1 MRAALVALQN
11 LFDTKGIRLIELS
24 NRLSIAL
31 MLSIRKIGVI
41 GRTYRHLNRYRQ
53 ILTILFKYGFGDLL
67 EMLKIDQYIE
77 VGLQI
82 ISKNRDVRIE
92 RLTKPQ
98 GLRMAFE
105 ELGPTYIKLG
115 QILSTRP
122 DLIPMEFIQE
132 LSKLQ
137 DHVAAFPFDRVRK
150 VIDSEF
156 GRPPEDLF
164 DRLDEEPL
172 ASASIGQVHRAVLK
186 DGEAVAVKFQRPGIR
201 KIIEVDLE
209 IMLHLATLA
218 ERHIE
223 ELALHRPVKI
233 VEEFART
240 LEKEIDYKNEATN
253 MERAARHFLDDPHV
267 YIPKVFREA
276 TTTRVLTTEFIDG
289 IKISNTDELE
299 AAGLD
304 RKIITARGADLV
316 LEQVFEH
323 CFFHADPHP
332 GNIFVL
338 PGNVI
343 CLLDFGMAGLVDRQ
357 TRDDFVDLV
366 ESIVNQNESRATQVL
381 LKLTYR
387 EEEPDRRLLERE
399 VADFMGRHLYKPL
412 KDIELGKLLYQLLEL
427 ATSFRLRIPADI
439 FLMMKALGTVEGVGR
454 MLDPEFDMIARA
466 TPFITRVKLERFK
479 PERIAQDAYDLGSQL
494 VQFVRQFPN
503 QLLELATLIRQEKLR
518 LQIEHRGLD
527 NMLATHDRI
536 SNRISFSI
544 LIAALIIG
552 SALIVI
558 SETPPLI
565 YGISLIG
572 ILLFSAAAIMGIW
585 LLVAILKKGKL

>member
-1 MRAALVALQN
+1 
-11 LFDTKGIRLIELS
+11 
-24 NRLSIAL
+24 

-77 VGLQI
+77 VGLQM
-82 ISKNRDVRIE
+82 ISKNREVRLE

-98 GLRMAFE
+98 GLRMVFE

-122 DLIPMEFIQE
+122 DLIPMEFIEE

-137 DHVAAFPFDRVRK
+137 DHVPAFPFDQVRK
-150 VIDSEF
+150 VIGSEF
-156 GRPPEDLF
+156 DNPLEELF
-164 DRLDEEPL
+164 DQLDEVPL

-186 DGEAVAVKFQRPGIR
+186 DGEEVAVKIQRPGIR
-201 KIIEVDLE
+201 RIIEVDLE

-240 LEKEIDYKNEATN
+240 LEKEIDYKIEATN
-253 MERAARHFLDDPHV
+253 MERAARNFLGDPYV
-267 YIPKVFREA
+267 YIPKVYRQA
-276 TTTRVLTTEFIDG
+276 TTSRVLTTEFIDG
-289 IKISNTDELE
+289 IKISHVDKLI

-304 RKIITARGADLV
+304 PKVITARGADLV
-316 LEQVFEH
+316 LKQVFEH

-338 PGNVI
+338 PDNVI
-343 CLLDFGMAGLVDRQ
+343 CLLDFGMAGIVDRR
-357 TRDDFVDLV
+357 TRDDFVDLM
-366 ESIVNQNESRATQVL
+366 ESIINQNEARAAQVL
-381 LKLTYR
+381 LKLTSR
-387 EEEPDRRLLERE
+387 DKEPDRRLLERE

-412 KDIELGKLLYQLLEL
+412 KDIELGKLLQQLLEL
-427 ATSFRLRIPADI
+427 ATNFRLRIPPDM

-466 TPFITRVKLERFK
+466 IPFITRVKLERFK
-479 PERIAQDAYDLGSQL
+479 PERIAGDVVELGSQL
-494 VQFVRQFPN
+494 LQFLRQFPS
-503 QLLELATLIRQEKLR
+503 QVLDLTSMIRQEKLR
-518 LQIEHRGLD
+518 LQIEHRGLE

-558 SETPPLI
+558 SETPPLV

-572 ILLFSAAAIMGIW
+572 ILLFFAAAIMGIW

>member
-1 MRAALVALQN
+1 
-11 LFDTKGIRLIELS
+11 
-24 NRLSIAL
+24 

-53 ILTILFKYGFGDLL
+53 ILAVLFKYGFGDLL

-77 VGLQI
+77 VGLQM
-82 ISKNRDVRIE
+82 ISRKRASRDE
-92 RLTKPQ
+92 RLSRPQ
-98 GLRMAFE
+98 RLRKAFQ

-122 DLIPMEFIQE
+122 DLVPMEYIDE

-137 DHVAAFPFDRVRK
+137 DKIPAFPFEQVRN
-150 VIDSEF
+150 VISSEF
-156 GRPPEDLF
+156 GMPPEDLF
-164 DRLDEEPL
+164 DTLEEEPF

-186 DGEAVAVKFQRPGIR
+186 DGESVAVKFQRPGIK

-218 ERHIE
+218 EHHIE
-223 ELALHRPVKI
+223 ELSFHRPVKI
-233 VEEFART
+233 VEEFAKT

-253 MERAARHFLDDPHV
+253 MERVARHFLDDPHV
-267 YIPKVFREA
+267 YIPKVYRET
-276 TTTRVLTTEFIDG
+276 TTTRVLSTEFVEG
-289 IKISNTDELE
+289 IKISDIEKLE

-304 RKIITARGADLV
+304 RKILTARGADLV
-316 LEQVFEH
+316 LKQIFVYG
-323 CFFHADPHP
+323 FFHADPHP

-338 PGNVI
+338 PDNVI
-343 CLLDFGMAGLVDRQ
+343 CLLDFGMTGIVDRQ
-357 TRDDFVDLV
+357 TREDFVDLLD
-366 ESIVNQNESRATQVL
+366 SIVHQNEIRASQAL
-381 LKLTYR
+381 LKLTDWEY
-387 EEEPDRRLLERE
+387 EPDRRRFERE

-412 KDIELGKLLYQLLEL
+412 KDIELGRLLQELLEL
-427 ATSFRLRIPADI
+427 ATALRLRIPPDI
-439 FLMMKALGTVEGVGR
+439 FLMMKAFSTVEGVGHL
-454 MLDPEFDMIARA
+454 LDPSFDMIAQA
-466 TPFITRVKLERFK
+466 TPFITEVKLARYK
-479 PERIAQDAYDLGSQL
+479 PQRIADDVYDLTSRLLHFFQ
-494 VQFVRQFPN
+494 QFPKD
-503 QLLELATLIRQEKLR
+503 LLDLASLIRQQKLGI
-518 LQIEHRGLD
+518 QIEHRGLET
-527 NMLATHDRI
+527 MLTTLDSV

>member
-1 MRAALVALQN
+1 
-11 LFDTKGIRLIELS
+11 
-24 NRLSIAL
+24 

-77 VGLQI
+77 VGLQM
-82 ISKNRDVRIE
+82 ISKKKREVRFE
-92 RLTKPQ
+92 RLTRPQ

-122 DLIPMEFIQE
+122 DLIPMEFIE
-132 LSKLQ
+132 DLSKLQ
-137 DHVAAFPFDRVRK
+137 DHVPAFSFDRVRK

-156 GRPPEDLF
+156 SMSLEDIF
-164 DRLDEEPL
+164 DELDEAPL

-240 LEKEIDYKNEATN
+240 LEKEIDYKIEATN
-253 MERAARHFLDDPHV
+253 MERAARHFLDDPNV
-267 YIPKVFREA
+267 YIPKVFRKA
-276 TTTRVLTTEFIDG
+276 TTSRVLTTEFIDG
-289 IKISNTDELE
+289 IKISHVDRLE
-299 AAGLD
+299 SAGFD
-304 RKIITARGADLV
+304 RKVITARGADLV
-316 LEQVFEH
+316 LKQIFDH

-338 PGNVI
+338 PDNVI
-343 CLLDFGMAGLVDRQ
+343 CLLDFGMAGVVDHQ
-357 TRDDFVDLV
+357 TRDNFVDLV
-366 ESIVNQNESRATQVL
+366 ESIINQNEVRAAQVL

-412 KDIELGKLLYQLLEL
+412 KDIELGKLLQQLLEL
-427 ATSFRLRIPADI
+427 ATRFRLRIPPDI
-439 FLMMKALGTVEGVGR
+439 FLMMKALSTVEGVGR
-454 MLDPEFDMIARA
+454 MLDPEFDMIAQA

-479 PERIAQDAYDLGSQL
+479 PERIADDAYDLGSQL
-494 VQFVRQFPN
+494 LQFVRQFPN
-503 QLLELATLIRQEKLR
+503 QLLDLANLIRQEKVR
-518 LQIEHRGLD
+518 MQIEHRGLE

-544 LIAALIIG
+544 LIASLIIG

>member
-1 MRAALVALQN
+1 
-11 LFDTKGIRLIELS
+11 
-24 NRLSIAL
+24 

-53 ILTILFKYGFGDLL
+53 ILTILFKYGFSDLL
-67 EMLKIDQYIE
+67 EMLRIDQYIE
-77 VGLQI
+77 VGLQM
-82 ISKNRDVRIE
+82 ISKKREARIG

-122 DLIPMEFIQE
+122 DLIPMEFIEE

-137 DHVAAFPFDRVRK
+137 DHVPAFPFDRVRK
-150 VIDSEF
+150 VISAEF
-156 GRPPEDLF
+156 GHPPEDLF
-164 DRLDEEPL
+164 DQLEEEPL

-186 DGEAVAVKFQRPGIR
+186 DGETVAVKFQRPGIR

-223 ELALHRPVKI
+223 EMALHRPVKI

-240 LEKEIDYKNEATN
+240 LEKEIDYKTEATN
-253 MERAARHFLDDPHV
+253 MERAARNFLDDPHV
-267 YIPKVFREA
+267 YIPKVFREV
-276 TTTRVLTTEFIDG
+276 TTSRILTTEFIDG
-289 IKISNTDELE
+289 IKISHIDALE

-316 LEQVFEH
+316 LKQVFDH

-332 GNIFVL
+332 GNIFVM

-343 CLLDFGMAGLVDRQ
+343 CLLDFGMAGIVDRQ
-357 TRDDFVDLV
+357 TPDDFVDLV
-366 ESIVNQNESRATQVL
+366 ESIVNHNETRATQVL
-381 LKLTYR
+381 LKLTTR
-387 EEEPDRRLLERE
+387 DEEPDRRLLERE

-412 KDIELGKLLYQLLEL
+412 KDIELGKLLFQLLEL

-454 MLDPEFDMIARA
+454 MLDPDFDMIARA
-466 TPFITRVKLERFK
+466 KPFITRVKLERFK
-479 PERIAQDAYDLGSQL
+479 PERIAEDAYDLGSQL
-494 VQFVRQFPN
+494 IQFVRQFPN
-503 QLLELATLIRQEKLR
+503 QLLELANLIRQEKLR
-518 LQIEHRGLD
+518 LQIEHRGLE

>member
-1 MRAALVALQN
+1 
-11 LFDTKGIRLIELS
+11 
-24 NRLSIAL
+24 
-31 MLSIRKIGVI
+31 MLSIRKIGVL

-53 ILTILFKYGFGDLL
+53 ILAILFRYGFGDLL

-77 VGLQI
+77 VGLQM
-82 ISKNRDVRIE
+82 ISKKREVRFE

-122 DLIPMEFIQE
+122 DLISLDFIKE

-137 DHVAAFPFDRVRK
+137 DNVPAFPFEQVRK

-156 GRPPEDLF
+156 GRPPEDVF

-186 DGEAVAVKFQRPGIR
+186 DGEEVAVKFQRPGIR
-201 KIIEVDLE
+201 RIIEVDLE

-240 LEKEIDYKNEATN
+240 LEKEIDYKTEASN
-253 MERAARHFLDDPHV
+253 MERMARQFLNDPNV
-267 YIPKVFREA
+267 YIPKVFRD
-276 TTTRVLTTEFIDG
+276 TTTSRVLTTEYIDG
-289 IKISNTDELE
+289 IKISDMDKLE
-299 AAGLD
+299 TAGLD
-304 RKIITARGADLV
+304 RKVITARGADLV
-316 LEQVFEH
+316 LKQVFDH
-323 CFFHADPHP
+323 GFFHADPHP

-338 PGNVI
+338 PENVI
-343 CLLDFGMAGLVDRQ
+343 CLLDFGMAGVVDRQ
-357 TRDDFVDLV
+357 TRDDFVDLI
-366 ESIVNQNESRATQVL
+366 ESIVNQNEVRASQVL

-399 VADFMGRHLYKPL
+399 VADFMGRHLYQPL
-412 KDIELGKLLYQLLEL
+412 KDIELGKLLHQLLEL
-427 ATSFRLRIPADI
+427 ATSFRLRIPPDI
-439 FLMMKALGTVEGVGR
+439 FLMIKALGTVEGVGR

-466 TPFITRVKLERFK
+466 TPFIKRIKLERFK
-479 PERIAQDAYDLGSQL
+479 PERIADDMYNLGSQL
-494 VQFVRQFPN
+494 LQFVRQFPN
-503 QLLELATLIRQEKLR
+503 QLLDLTNLIRQEKLS
-518 LQIEHRGLD
+518 LKFEHRGLED
-527 NMLATHDRI
+527 MLATHDRI
-536 SNRISFSI
+536 SNRLSFSI

-552 SALIVI
+552 SSLIVI
-558 SETPPLI
+558 SDTPPLV

-572 ILLFSAAAIMGIW
+572 ILFFLAAAIMGLW
-585 LLVAILKKGKL
+585 LLVAILRKGKL

>member
-1 MRAALVALQN
+1 
-11 LFDTKGIRLIELS
+11 
-24 NRLSIAL
+24 

-77 VGLQI
+77 VGLQM
-82 ISKNRDVRIE
+82 ISKKREVRIE

-122 DLIPMEFIQE
+122 DLIPMEFIRE

-137 DHVAAFPFDRVRK
+137 DHVPAFSFDRVRK
-150 VIDSEF
+150 VVDSEF
-156 GRPPEDLF
+156 GRPLEDIF
-164 DRLDEEPL
+164 DQLDEEPL

-223 ELALHRPVKI
+223 ELAVHRPVKI

-253 MERAARHFLDDPHV
+253 MERAARYFLDDPNV

-276 TTTRVLTTEFIDG
+276 TTSRILTTEFIDG
-289 IKISNTDELE
+289 IKISEVDELE

-343 CLLDFGMAGLVDRQ
+343 CLLDFGMAGIVDRQ

-387 EEEPDRRLLERE
+387 DEEPDRRLLERE

-412 KDIELGKLLYQLLEL
+412 RDIELGKLLHQLLEL

-454 MLDPEFDMIARA
+454 MLDPDFDMIARA
-466 TPFITRVKLERFK
+466 TPFITRIKLERFK
-479 PERIAQDAYDLGSQL
+479 PERIAEDAYDLGSQIL
-494 VQFVRQFPN
+494 QFVRQFPN
-503 QLLELATLIRQEKLR
+503 QLLELASLIRHEKLR
-518 LQIEHRGLD
+518 LQIEHRGLE

-558 SETPPLI
+558 SKTPPMV

-572 ILLFSAAAIMGIW
+572 ILLFFAAAIMGIW
-585 LLVAILKKGKL
+585 LLVAILRKGKL